1 MTTHRSFLIV
11 SSSII
16 ITSAVKTSLSVDMI
30 AL

>member
-1 MTTHRSFLIV
+1 MITHRSFLIV

-16 ITSAVKTSLSVDMI
+16 IIVKISLSVILI